1 MYQTPHLMRYF
12 IFALLCILLQSAAFT
27 FNPLYAQSQN
37 EDSVGYL
44 ADTLVVTNPTS
55 GLEETLISKTIIY
68 NKGGVPPVF
77 KSCLKD
83 PNPRECNKKIL
94 KEWKYNRMNYPEAAK
109 AQKIQGFVYAKYV
122 VDASGNIVRPEI
134 LQGLGGG
141 CNEEVLKFISSLPP
155 YAPGKRNG
163 FAVAYELKLEV
174 NFENLNS
181 ISVNPDFS
189 DQNMVKE
196 NQDSVGFII
205 DTIYSMDSIT
215 GYEEVRIVYEDVY
228 NKADVEPIFKSC
240 GNDSDPKEC
249 SKKLLLD
256 SMYRIIK
263 YPDTARAQKIQGVVY
278 VKYIVNT
285 QGNIV
290 SPRITRGLGG
300 GCDEEVLRFLAMLP
314 PYIPAKRKG
323 VNVAYE
329 INLPI
334 KFILKK

>member
-1 MYQTPHLMRYF
+1 MRYLSYF
-12 IFALLCILLQSAAFT
+12 LYSFCVLLCFCFSSSCLK
-27 FNPLYAQSQN
+27 AQSQN
-37 EDSVGYL
+37 TDSVGYL
-44 ADTLVVTNPTS
+44 ADTLIMTNPTS
-55 GLEETLISKTIIY
+55 GLEDTLVSKTTIY
-68 NKGGVPPVF
+68 DRGGIPPVF

-94 KEWKYNRMNYPEAAK
+94 KEWKYNRINYPEAAK

-134 LQGLGGG
+134 IQGLGGG
-141 CNEEVLKFISSLPP
+141 CDEEVLKFITSLPP

-181 ISVNPDFS
+181 ISVNSDFS

-205 DTIYSMDSIT
+205 DTIYTMDSIT

-240 GNDSDPKEC
+240 ADDPDPKEC

-256 SMYRIIK
+256 SIYRIIK

-278 VKYIVNT
+278 AKYIVNT
-285 QGNIV
+285 QGKIV

-300 GCDEEVLRFLAMLP
+300 GCDEEVLRFLAALP

-323 VNVAYE
+323 KEVAFE
-329 INLPI
+329 FNLPV